1 MYTHDGTPLTSGRRA
16 DGSDYANP
24 GGHGGRRNHHGGSR
38 RSEWATSPDEIP
50 GRGRGSRRYHRG
62 GPGRR
67 DGFNSPDGFSS
78 SDGGSRHGFNPREDF
93 GGPGG
98 RDSRGGGPR
107 GGGPRGDGPR
117 GGRRR
122 RGRSRGDVRAAI
134 LLLLDEQPR
143 HGYDLIQE
151 ITDRSAGAWTPSPG
165 SIYPTLQILEDEG
178 LVTIAQIEGRRTA
191 SLTDAGAEYVAD
203 NRAQLGTPW
212 DSGSDRSADLAIRK
226 EILALKD
233 AAAQVVR
240 VGSPAQYAAA
250 TEVLATARRELYRI
264 LAGDDDAPLT

>member
-1 MYTHDGTPLTSGRRA
+1 MASILRTASALRTAALGTASIPARTSAAPGVATLAAVALAAVVLAATALAGA
-16 DGSDYANP
+16 DAV
-24 GGHGGRRNHHGGSR
+24 
-38 RSEWATSPDEIP
+38 A
-50 GRGRGSRRYHRG
+50 
-62 GPGRR
+62 
-67 DGFNSPDGFSS
+67 
-78 SDGGSRHGFNPREDF
+78 
-93 GGPGG
+93 
-98 RDSRGGGPR
+98 
-107 GGGPRGDGPR
+107 
-117 GGRRR
+117 
-122 RGRSRGDVRAAI
+122 DVRAAI

>member
-1 MYTHDGTPLTSGRRA
+1 MNTPTHTPFTPDQTPFG
-16 DGSDYANP
+16 
-24 GGHGGRRNHHGGSR
+24 GGRGDHRGHRGAPRGPR
-38 RSEWATSPDEIP
+38 PEWPTSPDEMP

-78 SDGGSRHGFNPREDF
+78 AGGGSRHGFNPREDF

-98 RDSRGGGPR
+98 RDPR

-191 SLTDAGAEYVAD
+191 SLTEAGAEYVED